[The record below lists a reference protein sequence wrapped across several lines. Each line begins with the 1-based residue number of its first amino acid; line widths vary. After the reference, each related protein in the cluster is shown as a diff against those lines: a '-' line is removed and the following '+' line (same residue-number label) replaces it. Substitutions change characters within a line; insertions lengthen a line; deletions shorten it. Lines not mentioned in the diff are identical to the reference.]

1 MENREINT
9 RLGTPQGEIALW
21 VDGAETVC
29 DWQPLPLEDK
39 GFRVDLRTL
48 GRVKVASAGRHHV
61 RCGFAEKPQ
70 GLLDWGPET
79 GERLALVSWQFI
91 NGRLCLA
98 TVGDVPG
105 REYRYTET
113 GLEVELE
120 VIPGETLYFCMAAK
134 ALRPGE
140 DGIEPWLAADVD
152 SLLREGEPYV

>member
-1 MENREINT
+1 MSNVEKQKEFT
-9 RLGTPQGEIALW
+9 KALPEIALF
-21 VDGAETVC
+21 VDDAKTPC
-29 DWQPLPLEDK
+29 QWQPLPLEGK
-39 GFRVDLRTL
+39 GFRVDLRAAL
-48 GRVKVASAGRHHV
+48 RVDIAAPGRHRV

-98 TVGDVPG
+98 TAGDVPG

-140 DGIEPWLAADVD
+140 DGIEPWLAADPENII
-152 SLLREGEPYV
+152 RT